1 MNTSTAKAK
10 RISAEEQYQL
20 ILECRSSGL
29 SDYQWCIEHDIKPG
43 TFYNWVKRLRKKACY
58 DIPGPVGKIRQ
69 QVQPPQEVVP
79 LLIIEDDEPTVPTF
93 PKVEQNACILANET
107 SYAAELN
114 CNGISVRISN
124 DISKELLFQI
134 FQCMGGRLC

>member
-1 MNTSTAKAK
+1 MNSTLTK
-10 RISAEEQYQL
+10 RTSAEEQYRL

-29 SDYQWCIEHDIKPG
+29 SDYQWCTEHGIKPG

-58 DIPGPVGKIRQ
+58 DIPAPVGRTHQ
-69 QVQPPQEVVP
+69 TARPPQEVVP
-79 LLIIEDDEPTVPTF
+79 LFVVDDPEPAAPAIS
-93 PKVEQNACILANET
+93 KVEQNACILANEP

-114 CNGISVRISN
+114 CNGISVRVSN
-124 DISKELLFQI
+124 DISQELLFQI